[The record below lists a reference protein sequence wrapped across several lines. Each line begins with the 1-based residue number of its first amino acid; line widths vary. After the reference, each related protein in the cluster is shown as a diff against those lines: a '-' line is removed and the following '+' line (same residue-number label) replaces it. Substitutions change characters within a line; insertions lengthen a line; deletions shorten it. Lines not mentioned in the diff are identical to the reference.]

1 MLAHYIVCKHS
12 TWIGDF
18 SSGQKLFQCFSTWI
32 GDFSKSHQFEWNACA
47 YFLEHA
53 TNLKKN
59 PRWHIFHKKIERR
72 EGGEEVN
79 HHNCR

>member
-1 MLAHYIVCKHS
+1 MRGKKIH
-12 TWIGDF
+12 T
-18 SSGQKLFQCFSTWI
+18 QKFF
-32 GDFSKSHQFEWNACA
+32 H
-47 YFLEHA
+47 FLEHT